1 MKSKKKLILEIGCG
15 GKKVFPNSV
24 GLDIRPIEGVDV
36 VADARRLPFDDNYFD
51 HVYSSHV
58 IEHFSH
64 QEVKDVL
71 IEWIRVL
78 KDGGIFEL
86 RCPDLRLRALIFALN
101 PKKQDIINIY
111 GEQDY
116 PENQHR
122 CGFSYG
128 LLKKIL
134 LESGII
140 KITRIND
147 GFKGV
152 PFLPSDLHIKGF
164 KRDHNDTND

>member
-1 MKSKKKLILEIGCG
+1 MTHKDKLILEIGCG
-15 GKKVFPNSV
+15 TTKVFQDSI
-24 GLDIRPIEGVDV
+24 GLDVRQVEGVDV
-36 VADARRLPFDDNYFD
+36 VADARQLPFKDEYFD

-64 QEVKDVL
+64 REVKDVL
-71 IEWIRVL
+71 DEWIRVL
-78 KDGGIFEL
+78 KVGGIFEL

-116 PENQHR
+116 PENQHM

-128 LLKKIL
+128 ILKKTL
-134 LESGII
+134 TELGII
-140 KITRIND
+140 KIKRFYE
-147 GFKGV
+147 GYKGI
-152 PFLPSDLHIKGF
+152 PFLPSDLHIEGIKDDS
-164 KRDHNDTND
+164 KSTKK